1 MPNRIIVFIL
11 RPPGYPRG
19 CARFGISGFH
29 LCDQSALG
37 ITGSIFLRQSLA
49 YRWLSE
55 RSSQKGAA
63 LPIADLYAG
72 QITEVVNMAQIQ
84 VTNLTFSYDGS
95 ADDVLKDVTF
105 NIDTD
110 WKLGLIG
117 RNGKGKTTLL
127 NLFMGKYEYQGSII
141 AGTRFDYFP
150 YRVTERDI
158 GKTASELIEGWK
170 PTVESWQVMVQMNE
184 LKMDPECLYRP
195 FGTLSYGERTRVMLA
210 VLFADENEFLLI
222 DEPTN
227 HLDGAAR
234 DIIKEYLETK
244 KGFIL
249 VSHDRDLLDAV
260 CDHVLVLNRAS
271 IEVQT
276 GNFSSWWENKEKTDA
291 FRQAENEK
299 HLKEIGKLRSAADR
313 TGRWADKSEGTKI
326 GFDPVKEHD
335 RSIATRSFIGAK
347 TKKMQARVKAVEKR
361 IDREITEKEGLLQ
374 DIERVN
380 DLKLQPLR
388 YHKEV
393 LINAYDLSLRYA
405 DADRELFRGLR
416 FQVRRG
422 ERVVL
427 SGDNGCGKSSV
438 LKAILRKND
447 PEGHDSENKLITE
460 GTLDV
465 ASGLIV
471 SYVNQ
476 DTSFLHGTLREFCT
490 KRGLEESL
498 FLAVLRQL
506 DMQREQFVKNMED
519 FSEGQKKKV
528 LIAASLITPAHLYIW
543 DEPLNY
549 IDVFSRMQI
558 EKLISEFEPTMLLVE
573 HDVSFR
579 KKVASSVVVL

>member
-1 MPNRIIVFIL
+1 MDYGGDI
-11 RPPGYPRG
+11 
-19 CARFGISGFH
+19 
-29 LCDQSALG
+29 
-37 ITGSIFLRQSLA
+37 
-49 YRWLSE
+49 
-55 RSSQKGAA
+55 
-63 LPIADLYAG
+63 
-72 QITEVVNMAQIQ
+72 MAQIQ

-95 ADDVLKDVTF
+95 ADDVLRDVTF

-127 NLFMGKYEYQGSII
+127 NLFMGKYEYQGSITT
-141 AGTRFDYFP
+141 GTRFDYFP
-150 YRVTERDI
+150 YRVSERDTD
-158 GKTASELIEGWK
+158 KTASELIEGWK
-170 PTVESWQVMVQMNE
+170 PTVESWQVMVQMNQ
-184 LKMDPECLYRP
+184 LGMDSECLYRP

-227 HLDGAAR
+227 HLDSAAR
-234 DIIKEYLETK
+234 DIVKEYLAGK

-249 VSHDRDLLDAV
+249 VSHDRDLLDGV

-271 IEVQT
+271 VEVQA
-276 GNFSSWWENKEKTDA
+276 GNFSTWWENKEKTDA

-299 HLKEIGKLRSAADR
+299 HMKEIGKLKSAADR
-313 TGRWADKSEGTKI
+313 TGKWADKSEGSKI

-393 LINAYDLSLRYA
+393 LINAYDLSLKYA
-405 DADRELFRGLR
+405 DADRELFRDLR

-465 ASGLIV
+465 ASGLVV

-476 DTSFLHGTLREFCT
+476 DTSFLRGTLREFCK
-490 KRGLEESL
+490 KRGLEESM

-579 KKVASSVVVL
+579 KKVATNVVVL